1 MRPISY
7 LKSVSKIFKYEITKQ
22 LISQGKIMK
31 KILGLAILTSLVAT
45 PALAGETFVRN
56 VWTNSNSRTVTDLN
70 IDSTTISNRYEEYMT
85 NAEKIFISG
94 NKPPIQGISD
104 ISLED
109 YTVHRSSSK
118 LEGKFNEDIITRVL
132 GNIKTYTNV
141 YTESHETTAG
151 VR

>member
-1 MRPISY
+1 
-7 LKSVSKIFKYEITKQ
+7 
-22 LISQGKIMK
+22 MK
-31 KILGLAILTSLVAT
+31 KVLGLAILASCIAT

-70 IDSTTISNRYEEYMT
+70 IDSKTISNRYEKYSST
-85 NAEKIFISG
+85 ADKIFIDGS
-94 NKPPIQGISD
+94 IQPGKLGLPSNYK
-104 ISLED
+104 D
-109 YTVHRSSSK
+109 YTVHRASSN
-118 LEGKFNEDIITRVL
+118 LEGTFNEDIVTRVL

>member
-1 MRPISY
+1 
-7 LKSVSKIFKYEITKQ
+7 
-22 LISQGKIMK
+22 MK
-31 KILGLAILTSLVAT
+31 KVFALTILTSLIAT

-70 IDSTTISNRYEEYMT
+70 IDSKTISNRYEKYT
-85 NAEKIFISG
+85 TTADKLFIDGSIKPGKIDVSS
-94 NKPPIQGISD
+94 KKYK
-104 ISLED
+104 D
-109 YTVHRSSSK
+109 YTVHRATST
-118 LEGKFNEDIITRVL
+118 LEGKFNEDIITRVV

>member
-1 MRPISY
+1 
-7 LKSVSKIFKYEITKQ
+7 
-22 LISQGKIMK
+22 MK
-31 KILGLAILTSLVAT
+31 HAFGLALLASFIAT

-70 IDSTTISNRYEEYMT
+70 IDSTTISNRYEKYST
-85 NAEKIFISG
+85 TADKIFIDG
-94 NKPPIQGISD
+94 NIKLGS
-104 ISLED
+104 STE
-109 YTVHRSSSK
+109 YTVHRANST
-118 LEGKFNEDIITRVL
+118 LEGEFNEDIVTRVL